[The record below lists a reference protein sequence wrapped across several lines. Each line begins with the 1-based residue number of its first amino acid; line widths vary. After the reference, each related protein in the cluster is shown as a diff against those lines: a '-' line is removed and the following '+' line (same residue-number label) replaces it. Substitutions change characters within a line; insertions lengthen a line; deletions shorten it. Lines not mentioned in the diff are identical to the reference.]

1 MKWCESW
8 TVKSSMACYP
18 VVQHQIQTLGFEEGQ
33 HLKENRL
40 SSPPVLIGFT
50 KVNLLE
56 HKLKRISTVLEKIM
70 LQTTVILFTSQ
81 CVQCIAL

>member
-8 TVKSSMACYP
+8 TVTISVACYP
-18 VVQHQIQTLGFEEGQ
+18 TVQHQIQTLVSEEGQ
-33 HLKENRL
+33 HLKENNRL

-56 HKLKRISTVLEKIM
+56 HKLKRISTVLEKICYQ
-70 LQTTVILFTSQ
+70 LQ
-81 CVQCIAL
+81 